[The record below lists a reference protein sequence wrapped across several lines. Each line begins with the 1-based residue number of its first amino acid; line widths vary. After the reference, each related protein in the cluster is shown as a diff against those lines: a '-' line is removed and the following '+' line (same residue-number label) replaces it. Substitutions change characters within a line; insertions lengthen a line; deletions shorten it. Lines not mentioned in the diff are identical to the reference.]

1 MEPATGASIDILQ
14 PSNLLVFM
22 VFYSPIIVCISIL
35 VFTFMIQSFKG
46 FIYLGFMFA
55 ASILREFLYYA
66 AGGKEPKP
74 ESPICSAIDFSGH
87 GNNTY
92 SSFMLSFTL
101 MYLCFPMF
109 MNSSMNWLLFGGLVA
124 YLAADVAV
132 RMISKCSTSVSMIFA
147 NIVGGLILG
156 LGVVASM
163 SAGGSAKYLMFNDV
177 QSNKV
182 VCSRPKKQQ
191 FKCAVYKNGEL
202 IRNKV
207 IN

>member
-1 MEPATGASIDILQ
+1 MLA
-14 PSNLLVFM
+14 
-22 VFYSPIIVCISIL
+22 
-35 VFTFMIQSFKG
+35 FTFIIQSFKG
-46 FIYLGFMFA
+46 FIYLGFLFA

-66 AGGKEPKP
+66 AGGQEPKP
-74 ESPICSAIDFSGH
+74 ESPICSVIDFSGH

-101 MYLCFPMF
+101 MYLCFPMYI
-109 MNSSMNWLLFGGLVA
+109 NNSMNWLFFGLLLS
-124 YLAADVAV
+124 YLGADVAI
-132 RMISKCSTSVSMIFA
+132 RMINKCSTSITMIFA

-156 LGVVASM
+156 LGIVSLM
-163 SAGGSAKYLMFNDV
+163 SAGGSSKYLMFNET

-182 VCSRPKKQQ
+182 VCTRPQKQQ

>member
-1 MEPATGASIDILQ
+1 MEPAVGASIDILQ

-22 VFYSPIIVCISIL
+22 VFYSPIIVAISIL

-66 AGGKEPKP
+66 AGGQEPKA
-74 ESPICSAIDFSGH
+74 ESAICSAIDFSGH

-101 MYLCFPMF
+101 MYLCFPMYS
-109 MNSSMNWLLFGGLVA
+109 NSSMNWLLFGGLVA
-124 YLAADVAV
+124 YLTADVAV

-182 VCSRPKKQQ
+182 VCTRPKKQQ